1 MNLNDLR
8 KYTDGEIKCD
18 VCSDEE
24 EDLIHFLVR
33 CRGLEDRRDKELIK
47 KFRGVDDR
55 ATVGKML
62 FKANERDIERLKR
75 MLRIMWSER
84 KLKSMRKKEEGKK
97 KRGEV

>member
-1 MNLNDLR
+1 M
-8 KYTDGEIKCD
+8 
-18 VCSDEE
+18 
-24 EDLIHFLVR
+24 R

-62 FKANERDIERLKR
+62 FRTDENDIKRLKK

-84 KLKSMRKKEEGKK
+84 NLKSMRKKKG
-97 KRGEV
+97 G